1 MSSPATRQKKASAQA
16 AFATPAP
23 AATGSGTRAAA
34 NQPPPSLDELRAA
47 ADRMFDLFE
56 RAGIDANKIRGGG
69 LSEALVSLERGLT
82 PSTTI
87 HGADAHDA
95 DGGTVEQKNT
105 HRKPAI
111 KGKAWRTNWQYV
123 IPAPLEGEKPTEF
136 GKRVT
141 RVWREKASSHHLL
154 TILRGR
160 HGTTIER
167 SYRIE
172 SAFMAAYI
180 GQWAQRAAEREP
192 ARQKDFHLN
201 FSCAAC
207 KCCGEFWRVKQ
218 LQDLAVNYDEKW
230 TPAKWRA
237 FIDRRVE
244 STCDG
249 CKCE

>member
-1 MSSPATRQKKASAQA
+1 MSSPATRSNRAAAQA
-16 AFATPAP
+16 AFATPTP

-69 LSEALVSLERGLT
+69 LSEALVSLEHGLT
-82 PSTTI
+82 PSTNI

-105 HRKPAI
+105 HRKSA
-111 KGKAWRTNWQYV
+111 KNGRAWRASWQYV
-123 IPAPLEGEKPTEF
+123 IPAPRSNETAAEF
-136 GKRVT
+136 GKRVKLT
-141 RVWREKASSHHLL
+141 WLEKASSHHLL
-154 TILRGR
+154 TVLKGR
-160 HGTTIER
+160 HGTIVEK

-172 SAFMAAYI
+172 SAFMAAYL
-180 GQWAQRAAEREP
+180 GAWAQRAAEREP

-218 LQDLAVNYDEKW
+218 IADLSVDYDEKW

-237 FIDRRVE
+237 FVDRRVE
-244 STCDG
+244 ATCDG
-249 CKCE
+249 CKQ